1 MTANHLRA
9 DGANQFV
16 MGVEIGSHAS
26 LYQRSVYIS
35 SGQTF
40 IGTTTALM
48 QKLGVA
54 NDPEF
59 GQRLR
64 EAIEA
69 AGYRNPRRFAI
80 DGMGWDEQSGPQRL
94 INYLKGRIPEVET
107 LLALA
112 EKLGTSV
119 GALLNLQGVN
129 SEADEGLKG
138 ILQHLLSLE
147 GIDADKA
154 GTIASVSLAA
164 QRLLRAFPEDE
175 PLPTRAKYAARAAWL
190 QQQIPKTN
198 R

>member
-9 DGANQFV
+9 DGADQFV

-26 LYQRSVYIS
+26 LYQRAVYIS